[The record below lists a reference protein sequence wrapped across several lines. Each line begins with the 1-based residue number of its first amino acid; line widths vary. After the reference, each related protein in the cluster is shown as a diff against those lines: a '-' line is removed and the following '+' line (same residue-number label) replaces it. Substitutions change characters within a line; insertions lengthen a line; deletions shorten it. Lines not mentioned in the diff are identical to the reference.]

1 MEKLELKTMTQE
13 EETAVTEAIVR
24 SYQDSIRH
32 SRNKLEVFYGKFAQ
46 EYPENKIS
54 DGIDLL
60 CQIKKETGKDPF
72 EVAKT
77 IRRALGQNFNF
88 HKMKGDQIIPIEKDN
103 IVIAYNFAKRNFPAK
118 EVEKMLLMEKVSENV
133 KVLCNDFYG
142 RVRPFE
148 ILGTK
153 VSNSPMYPL
162 NISGIK
168 PTFVGER
175 KKLFLNATK
184 DEILLGVFI
193 GDVYQIPEKDFYLFC
208 IRSSVP
214 KEIKIGRIAN
224 HNRID
229 LEVVSENK
237 FINNISVLRENRTS
251 EKFLEEVKSKIE
263 KITTSDRNIVDK
275 ATSEVEK
282 ALSNRNQTHLI

>member
-1 MEKLELKTMTQE
+1 MEKLEFKEMTQE

-24 SYQDSIRH
+24 TYKDSIRH
-32 SRNKLEVFYGKFAQ
+32 SRNKLEVLYGKFSQ
-46 EYPENKIS
+46 DYPESKIS

-60 CQIKKETGKDPF
+60 CQIKKETGKEVF
-72 EVAKT
+72 EVAKA
-77 IRRALGQNFNF
+77 IRKSLGYNFNF
-88 HKMKGDQIIPIEKDN
+88 HKMKGDQVVPINKDN

-118 EVEKMLLMEKVSENV
+118 EVEKMLLMEKISENV

-142 RVRPFE
+142 RIRPYE

-184 DEILLGVFI
+184 DELLLGVFI
-193 GDVYQIPEKDFYLFC
+193 GDVYKVPEKDFYLFC
-208 IRSSVP
+208 IKSSVP
-214 KEIKIGRIAN
+214 KELKIGRIAN
-224 HNRID
+224 NNRVD
-229 LEVVSENK
+229 LELISENK
-237 FINNISVLRENRTS
+237 FINTICITRENSTT
-251 EKFLEEVKSKIE
+251 EQFLKEINSKIE
-263 KITTSDRNIVDK
+263 EITSNDRNIVDK
-275 ATSEVEK
+275 ASEKVNEVVK
-282 ALSNRNQTHLI
+282 NVNQTHLI